1 MSLSLSRISPAE
13 VLGGSHSHSCRC
25 GCGVCT
31 VGRAVAEKKRMQI
44 IAVRR
49 IQRNCRRYVLRRE
62 RAFPLAL
69 FHKLFFLAARRI
81 QTLVRRLLA
90 VKRAQVQLVGGP
102 DRTEPNGVE

>member
-1 MSLSLSRISPAE
+1 
-13 VLGGSHSHSCRC
+13 
-25 GCGVCT
+25 
-31 VGRAVAEKKRMQI
+31 
-44 IAVRR
+44 
-49 IQRNCRRYVLRRE
+49 VLRRE